1 MSSLK
6 RKGIATLLA
15 TLVLLVL
22 GTLGGC
28 AQPETPPL
36 EDAPVAVGT
45 FTLSGL
51 AAGIYWVEVYGYPED
66 GITESGWAEATGK
79 KNRVLSIMVSVKANE
94 TEASVTL
101 KTDEKTKFAETGWF
115 LVAVHQGINKDVTM
129 FSVIQF
135 IGGSAALDWEDME
148 PPPGQ
153 GAYIV
158 TFDQNGAPGE
168 PPSPIT
174 GIIYGDR
181 ITQPDEPSWEDR
193 IFDEWH
199 TDKKASAPYG
209 FDEPVTGSF
218 TLYAHWKEAHKVT
231 FYLNY
236 VGAPEAPYYVDPS
249 VAHGDSVL
257 APAAPTRTGAY
268 VFDGWYKEAACVT
281 PWNFTTGTVTASL
294 DLYAKW
300 TEAALTLLSRR

>member
-1 MSSLK
+1 
-6 RKGIATLLA
+6 
-15 TLVLLVL
+15 
-22 GTLGGC
+22 
-28 AQPETPPL
+28 
-36 EDAPVAVGT
+36 
-45 FTLSGL
+45 
-51 AAGIYWVEVYGYPED
+51 
-66 GITESGWAEATGK
+66 
-79 KNRVLSIMVSVKANE
+79 VKANE

-158 TFDQNGAPGE
+158 TFDLNGAPGE

-209 FDEPVTGSF
+209 FDKPVTGSI
-218 TLYAHWKEAHKVT
+218 TLYAHWIETHRVTFYLNYVGAPEGPYHVYPSVAHGDLVLEPTAPTRTGAYGFDGWYTAASGGTEYSFSAPLTKDLKLYARWVGTHKVT

-236 VGAPEAPYYVDPS
+236 VGAPESPYYVDPS
-249 VAHGDSVL
+249 VAHGGLVL

-268 VFDGWYKEAACVT
+268 VFDGWYKEAACVN
-281 PWNFTTGTVTASL
+281 PWNFATGTVTASL